1 MQAKFQDLLHR
12 HKVQVFRAEHEPKN
26 VEQLTTECLHI
37 TEDVLKQKFHYH
49 FKSLPDANRG
59 EIINMIQ
66 SYVREAILPP
76 VVERL
81 VERQLKFEHRL
92 QAVQQLLTE
101 LLEVLSHDSDRAPA
115 LRR

>member
-1 MQAKFQDLLHR
+1 MQAKFQELLHR
-12 HKVQVFRAEHEPKN
+12 HKVQVFRSEHDAKN
-26 VEQLTTECLHI
+26 VEQLTTECLHV

-49 FKSLPDANRG
+49 FNKLPDANRA

-81 VERQLKFEHRL
+81 VERQLKLEHRV
-92 QAVQQLLTE
+92 QAMQSLLHE
-101 LLEVLSHDSDRAPA
+101 LLDLLSSETAPTAA

>member
-12 HKVQVFRAEHEPKN
+12 HKVQQFRAEHEPKN
-26 VEQLTTECLHI
+26 VETLTTECLHI
-37 TEDVLKQKFHYH
+37 TEEVLKQKFHFH
-49 FKSLPDANRG
+49 FHKLPDANRA

-66 SYVREAILPP
+66 NYVREAILPP

-81 VERQLKFEHRL
+81 VERQVKLEHRL
-92 QAVQQLLTE
+92 QSMQELLTE
-101 LLEVLSHDSDRAPA
+101 LLEVLSHEGDRAPA